1 MPIAIPDVKEKKA
14 NPKGFS
20 KPPVKKATKP
30 KSVPVKTQPVPK
42 PIAAPI
48 EQNSVEATVKIEHVV
63 PRHVVPPWEE
73 QPVKQATQQERKPIK
88 FGDMLKAIQ
97 QPVQEMPSFMKR

>member
-1 MPIAIPDVKEKKA
+1 MPITVPDVKQKKTKS
-14 NPKGFS
+14 KGFS
-20 KPPVKKATKP
+20 KPPVKPLT
-30 KSVPVKTQPVPK
+30 VPVKVQPVTK
-42 PIAAPI
+42 PVAVPI
-48 EQNSVEATVKIEHVV
+48 EENSIEATVKIEHVV